1 VKGET
6 LMTISV
12 RLGTDIEERLD
23 ALAKMTGRT
32 KTYYIKEAVIQK
44 LEDLEDIYI
53 AEKRLENRGRV
64 WTMEEVE
71 KELGFDD

>member
-1 VKGET
+1 
-6 LMTISV
+6 MTISV

-32 KTYYIKEAVIQK
+32 KTFYIKEAIMQR

-53 AEKRLENRGRV
+53 AEQRIENSDGTR
-64 WTMEEVE
+64 WTLEEVGQE
-71 KELGFDD
+71 IGLED